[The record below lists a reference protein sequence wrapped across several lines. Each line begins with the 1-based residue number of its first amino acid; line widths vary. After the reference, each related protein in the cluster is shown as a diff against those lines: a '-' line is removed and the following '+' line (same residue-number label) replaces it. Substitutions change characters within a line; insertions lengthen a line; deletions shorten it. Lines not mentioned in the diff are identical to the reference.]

1 MRELIS
7 RALNHA
13 GYIDTEPTEE
23 NITNCF
29 LDYVDAGIWHNL
41 DFDEAREDIADGEIT
56 VKDMCH
62 AILKL

>member
-1 MRELIS
+1 MENLI
-7 RALNHA
+7 RKALDHA
-13 GYIDTEPTEE
+13 GYNHEEPTEG
-23 NITNCF
+23 NITQCF

-41 DFDEAREDIADGEIT
+41 DFDEAREDIAEGEIS